1 MEGSAETQASESPDD
16 MMSNPRPR
24 KWGEDL
30 DDSFYPASSG
40 NNAIIKQIL
49 EKQTLGESIPDGVNQ
64 EGTIKVKD
72 LNSRKFRV
80 TITVQVR
87 SVHPGGM
94 IKTKNGR
101 HCLAFTVGDETGE
114 IKVMA
119 WEEVAIPLSNLLEVG
134 QSIKI
139 MEGHVESS
147 RYDPTQYLITLSQGS
162 TVEVDKGN
170 GETYVVGARGCQP
183 SLVRSTS
190 DTKLD
195 GLQQKRLCLSG
206 GIKKKVSALTSAQNC
221 DCIELE
227 VKTMLTNGVI
237 LSSTGKQ
244 YLRFIGNDD
253 TGEICCSV
261 FEPHSRTVG
270 PLIQVGVYLQLK
282 NIKVKAVNTAYST
295 FCNND
300 FEIVLYSESRIEIL
314 EEKTRQVA
322 ATGEIS
328 PKQVEEQKASEP
340 IKDPEIQPMEVE
352 STNLPGAIATAAAG
366 SCLSRVQKQKI
377 NELTPKSR
385 CICIELQVAV
395 MLTDGVATS
404 CGGRKYVRF
413 IGSDD
418 TGEICCSIFEPHS
431 LTVGPDIQKGVYLQL
446 ERPILKPVNR
456 QYTVWCEN
464 AFEINLSHSG
474 SIKILK
480 KETKQ
485 VAATDET
492 PPEQANEQ
500 KISES
505 IEQPVIQA
513 TEMKPNVPTDEIVP
527 TVMTLAD
534 IIRRPPHFGESY
546 TFKAYIGLEVKCFV
560 FPELLTDYEL
570 PRHYILLIGKGAV
583 GEICCSIYNPHKIA
597 GDIKVGTYL
606 KMKDGQLKAV
616 DHRWP
621 MYCDNPFEIVINGG
635 DNIEIVREL
644 SGSGEDRIV
653 NLDYL
658 DQLEDQNLYDFVDVL
673 GVLCR
678 FENLQNVLFAP
689 LPAIVI
695 TDSSRVQVPIIFAR
709 LSWMDRSLSVNTI
722 VKCCNLQVR
731 KFRGNYQL
739 HFVPG
744 KSRITQQQTDEL
756 SEDDS

>member
-431 LTVGPDIQKGVYLQL
+431 LTVGPDIQ
-446 ERPILKPVNR
+446 
-456 QYTVWCEN
+456 
-464 AFEINLSHSG
+464 
-474 SIKILK
+474 
-480 KETKQ
+480 
-485 VAATDET
+485 
-492 PPEQANEQ
+492 ANEQ

-756 SEDDS
+756 SEDDSEFLLSHRPED